1 MYQRRVMATQFVQSE
16 ELPNLL
22 DMSGSPPTKRAM
34 QFWRYVHRWRQR
46 LFQRWGEAQS
56 PELAPGLRGQLV
68 DHLIGLGLILGVD
81 IDDLAVAWARRL
93 LLLAVWEASSC
104 DPRPVESSQS
114 LAIPDLR
121 ANILCG
127 SFLDPGVLG
136 GHGRDST
143 VDVVVGGPP
152 FVRLQELHR
161 SQRQQIATYK
171 RLFRSARR
179 GQFDLYMLFIEQ
191 ALK

>member
-68 DHLIGLGLILGVD
+68 DHLIGLGLILEYLRRERQIGVPTIQETCKAASQVD
-81 IDDLAVAWARRL
+81 TDRL
-93 LLLAVWEASSC
+93 CHELQ
-104 DPRPVESSQS
+104 R
-114 LAIPDLR
+114 
-121 ANILCG
+121 
-127 SFLDPGVLG
+127 GV
-136 GHGRDST
+136 HDRD
-143 VDVVVGGPP
+143 
-152 FVRLQELHR
+152 
-161 SQRQQIATYK
+161 
-171 RLFRSARR
+171 
-179 GQFDLYMLFIEQ
+179 
-191 ALK
+191 